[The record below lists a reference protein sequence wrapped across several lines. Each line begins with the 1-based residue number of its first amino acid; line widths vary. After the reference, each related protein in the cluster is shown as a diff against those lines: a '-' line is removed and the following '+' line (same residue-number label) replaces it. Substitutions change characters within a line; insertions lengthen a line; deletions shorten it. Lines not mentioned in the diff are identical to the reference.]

1 MYHGKEKA
9 EKSQKHFETIFQ
21 KRKIPEQIP
30 VFTIKKNDLKEGKI
44 WIVKLLC
51 STKLANS
58 HSEAKRLILQKAVS
72 LNGAIITNPDL
83 EIKPEE
89 EIILKVGKRHFV
101 KVKVVK

>member
-1 MYHGKEKA
+1 MYYDKEKA
-9 EKSQKHFETIFQ
+9 EKAEKHFETIFQ
-21 KRKIPEQIP
+21 KRKIPEKIP

-51 STKLANS
+51 LTKLASS
-58 HSEAKRLILQKAVS
+58 HNEAKRLILQKAVS

-89 EIILKVGKRHFV
+89 ETILKIGKRHFV
-101 KVKVVK
+101 RVKIAK